1 MLYAKI
7 VDDEVIEWPLN
18 TDDIKKA
25 HPNIAFGPDPSE
37 WEMEELGYT
46 PIPTLDTEEVP
57 KSDKDNEVNL
67 GDLEKD
73 ADGNWIRTYI
83 VTPVT
88 DEARKMQRL
97 DRQWASMRKHR
108 DNLFSET
115 DWRVLRNLR
124 EVTLGLTPSE
134 DIEILEQYR
143 QDLANITDQE
153 DPFNIAWPEKV

>member
-1 MLYAKI
+1 MACF
-7 VDDEVIEWPLN
+7 PLN
-18 TDDIKKA
+18 
-25 HPNIAFGPDPSE
+25 
-37 WEMEELGYT
+37 
-46 PIPTLDTEEVP
+46 PTWRRGGLP

-153 DPFNIAWPEKV
+153 DPFNIKWPIL